1 MSFADRVKQ
10 RRKEL
15 NLSQSELAERVGV
28 AQQSIHKIEDGR
40 TLKPRNILQLASALK
55 CSALWLQGLEPQ
67 DDNLAVCN
75 KDHTSPSNTAMVMTS
90 GIRSLPILSQAQAGD
105 WAKVIRDKDQD
116 FDQQITSVKV
126 SEKAFAMRVTGNSM
140 TNPFGYPSIPAGSVI
155 VVEPC
160 SSPDNG
166 KIVVVRLE
174 GTTEATLKKLV
185 IDGPHKFLKPLNPDY
200 KPIPITENCTVVGVA
215 KQVVSDL

>member
-105 WAKVIRDKDQD
+105 WAKVIHDKDQD

-166 KIVVVRLE
+166 KIVVAILNDAP
-174 GTTEATLKKLV
+174 EATIKKLE
-185 IDGPHKFLKPLNPDY
+185 IDGPQKYLLPLNPKYD
-200 KPIPITENCTVVGVA
+200 PISISGNCRIIGYV
-215 KQVVSDL
+215 KQVVMDI